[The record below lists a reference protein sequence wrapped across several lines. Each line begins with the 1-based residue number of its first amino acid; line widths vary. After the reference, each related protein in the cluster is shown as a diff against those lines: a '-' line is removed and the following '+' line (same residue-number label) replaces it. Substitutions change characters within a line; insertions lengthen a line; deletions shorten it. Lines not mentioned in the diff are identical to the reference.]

1 MTATATTPTT
11 HIQMLLSICF
21 EGGERRCRELR
32 LNEADAQ
39 YIEDN
44 YHAAVRPMGDG
55 WYEITF
61 LEVS

>member
-1 MTATATTPTT
+1 MTSTIAPPSDNLDA
-11 HIQMLLSICF
+11 LLSICF

-32 LNEADAQ
+32 LSEADAQ
-39 YIEDN
+39 SIQDN
-44 YHAAVRPMGDG
+44 YHATVRPMGDG